1 MFRIVSANNKGLWRE
16 TIKEVLEDFIQV
28 TNSGCEE
35 AVVVDLFGK
44 CNILSYNKKDGLSGH
59 ECLSGPIYDAALKL
73 GLNEKYNIIQMTGII
88 DKYIEVVL
96 IGG

>member
-16 TIKEVLEDFIQV
+16 TIREVLEDFIQV
-28 TNSGCEE
+28 TNSGCKE
-35 AVVVDLFGK
+35 AAVVDLFGK
-44 CNILSYNKKDGLSGH
+44 CNILSYNKIDGLSGQV
-59 ECLSGPIYDAALKL
+59 YDAALKL
-73 GLNEKYNIIQMTGII
+73 GLNERYNVMQMTGII